1 MDRLWTLRNL
11 KNSGFT
17 NEELVRVFSTI
28 IRPVIEYVAVM
39 YHSSLTD
46 EQDEAIE
53 NLQNAALKMIYG
65 PGISA
70 RKMHALSGLTTLRAR
85 REALCDKFALK
96 CSKMPMFSS
105 WFVPKTTRSSARRQ
119 GKMFVKTKARCE
131 RLKKIPLCTTLEGV

>member
-46 EQDEAIE
+46 EQ
-53 NLQNAALKMIYG
+53 
-65 PGISA
+65 
-70 RKMHALSGLTTLRAR
+70 
-85 REALCDKFALK
+85 
-96 CSKMPMFSS
+96 
-105 WFVPKTTRSSARRQ
+105 TRQ
-119 GKMFVKTKARCE
+119 
-131 RLKKIPLCTTLEGV
+131 